1 MIGQVG
7 RPASLT
13 ELWPMLDDGL
23 SPMAGGTDLLVAGR
37 EGSGR
42 GVALLEGIPGLDG
55 VDVTAEGL
63 RLGALASHAFLERHP
78 VVREGLPALA
88 QAISCLGS
96 PLIRNMGT
104 LGGNLA
110 TASPAGDT
118 LPALLVLDAVVELS
132 SREGRRPVPLA
143 EFLLGP
149 GRTALSP
156 GEIVTAVLVPLPP
169 PGALQHFE
177 KIGRRDALAIAVA
190 SLAALVVRDADG
202 RVAEARLA
210 VGSLAPTARR
220 CPAAEA
226 ALRGR
231 RLDREA
237 LLEAGRRIRDEI
249 SPIEDLRATAAYR
262 REAAGRLP
270 LRLLTLA

>member
-1 MIGQVG
+1 MIGKVG

-23 SPMAGGTDLLVAGR
+23 SPMAGGTDLLVPGR
-37 EGSGR
+37 DR
-42 GVALLEGIPGLDG
+42 PRRDVALLETIPGLDALE
-55 VDVTAEGL
+55 TTEQGL
-63 RLGALASHAFLERHP
+63 RLGALARLAVLERHAALRERLP
-78 VVREGLPALA
+78 VLV

-104 LGGNLA
+104 LGGNLV

-118 LPALLVLDAVVELS
+118 LPALLVLDAVVELA
-132 SREGRRPVPLA
+132 SRHGRRALPLA

-149 GRTALSP
+149 GRTALGP
-156 GEIVTAVLVPLPP
+156 GEILAAVRIPLPP
-169 PGALQHFE
+169 TGAVQHFE
-177 KIGRRDALAIAVA
+177 KVGRRDALAIAVA
-190 SLAALVVRDADG
+190 SLAALVVRDQAG
-202 RVAEARLA
+202 LVVEARLA

-220 CPAAEA
+220 CPTAEA

-237 LLEAGRRIRDEI
+237 LLEVGRRIRDEI
-249 SPIEDLRATAAYR
+249 SPQGDIRATAAYR
-262 REAAGRLP
+262 REVAGRLP
-270 LRLLTLA
+270 LRLLTL

>member
-42 GVALLEGIPGLDG
+42 GVALLETIPGLDAIET
-55 VDVTAEGL
+55 TAEGL
-63 RLGALASHAFLERHP
+63 RLGALARHAVLERHAAVQEHLP
-78 VVREGLPALA
+78 VLA
-88 QAISCLGS
+88 QALDGLGS

-156 GEIVTAVLVPLPP
+156 GEIITAVLVPLPP

-177 KIGRRDALAIAVA
+177 KVGRRDALAIAVA

-202 RVAEARLA
+202 RVAEAKLA
-210 VGSLAPTARR
+210 VGSLAPTAPR

-237 LLEAGRRIRDEI
+237 LLEAGRRIREHI
-249 SPIEDLRATAAYR
+249 TPIDDLRATAAYR

-270 LRLLTLA
+270 LRLLTL

>member
-7 RPASLT
+7 RPASLKA
-13 ELWPMLDDGL
+13 LWPMLDDGL
-23 SPMAGGTDLLVAGR
+23 SPMAGGTDLLVSGR
-37 EGSGR
+37 EGPGR
-42 GVALLEGIPGLDG
+42 GVALLETIPGLDAIEMA
-55 VDVTAEGL
+55 AEGL
-63 RLGALASHAFLERHP
+63 RLGALARLAVLERHAALRERLP
-78 VVREGLPALA
+78 VLA

-104 LGGNLA
+104 LGGNLV

-118 LPALLVLDAVVELS
+118 LPALLVLDAVVELA
-132 SREGRRPVPLA
+132 SRDSRRDLPLA

-149 GRTALSP
+149 GRTALGP
-156 GEIVTAVLVPLPP
+156 GEILAAVRIPLPP

-177 KIGRRDALAIAVA
+177 KVGRRDALAIAVA
-190 SLAALVVRDADG
+190 SLAVLVVRDQAG
-202 RVAEARLA
+202 RVVEARLA

-220 CPAAEA
+220 CPSAEA
-226 ALRGR
+226 ALSGR

-249 SPIEDLRATAAYR
+249 SPKDDIRATAAYR
-262 REAAGRLP
+262 REVAGRLP
-270 LRLLTLA
+270 LRLLTL